1 MGRTGVRQIMK
12 RCEHVRSRGPRWP
25 GGFSLIELM
34 IVVAIVA
41 ILASIAYPAY
51 TRYVTKTH
59 RVAAESCL
67 SEYSSYME
75 RYYTTNLRYDQ
86 ATDGTTN
93 TLPQLDCAATQQTG
107 QNYTYDFAGGEPTA
121 STFKLLAEPQ
131 GSQKTRDTKC
141 GTLSVDQTGKRGVDG
156 TGTVQECWGN

>member
-1 MGRTGVRQIMK
+1 MK
-12 RCEHVRSRGPRWP
+12 RIEYMQSKRCGSQA
-25 GGFSLIELM
+25 GFSLIELM

-51 TRYVTKTH
+51 IRYVTKTH

-86 ATDGTTN
+86 STAGTAN
-93 TLPQLDCAATQQTG
+93 ALPQLDCAATQQTG
-107 QNYTYDFAGGEPTA
+107 QYYTYDFAGGEPTA
-121 STFKLLAEPQ
+121 STFRLLAKPQ
-131 GSQKTRDTKC
+131 GSQQSRDTKC
-141 GTLSVDQTGKRGVDG
+141 ATLSVDQTGKRGVNG
-156 TGTVQECWGN
+156 TGTLQECWNN